1 MRPAAPPKAA
11 PDAFLD
17 VSFRRI
23 IGNLLVE
30 LVIDFD
36 KNNKNRLHRLKP
48 KGTPPGLTPSIKALR
63 LLLDLNPR
71 GCGRFP
77 PASKAAIK
85 KQEKVIHLFFTF
97 YRQK

>member
-17 VSFRRI
+17 ISFKRI

-63 LLLDLNPR
+63 LLLALNPC
-71 GCGRFP
+71 GCGRCP
-77 PASKAAIK
+77 PASNNASK
-85 KQEKVIHLFFTF
+85 KQKKVDVYFFS
-97 YRQK
+97 